1 MTKIKKLEMASV
13 VSNEKDITV
22 TESFFGLCEKAIYTP
37 TGSRI
42 KADTYEYSQANGE
55 RLISL
60 VDSGIE
66 ELQRQLERG
75 VIVRATP
82 VGHIRAEVCV
92 SDDRQFLA
100 VNILK
105 FSNFE
110 YVPVGDPRL
119 FHGHDAEIASRLF
132 RVGQ

>member
-1 MTKIKKLEMASV
+1 MTKIKKLEMAAA

-42 KADTYEYSQANGE
+42 KANIYEYSQNDGE
-55 RLISL
+55 RLITL
-60 VDSGIE
+60 IDSGIE
-66 ELQRQLERG
+66 ELEKQIGQG
-75 VIVRATP
+75 VIVKATP

-92 SDDRQFLA
+92 SSDRQFLA
-100 VNILK
+100 LNILR
-105 FSNFE
+105 FSNFK

-119 FHGHDAEIASRLF
+119 FRGHDAQIACRLF
-132 RVGQ
+132 KVG

>member
-1 MTKIKKLEMASV
+1 MTKIKKLEMAAA

-37 TGSRI
+37 TGSRV
-42 KADTYEYSQANGE
+42 KADTYEYSQSNGE
-55 RLISL
+55 RLIAL
-60 VDSGIE
+60 VDSGIK
-66 ELQRQLERG
+66 ELEKELERG

-100 VNILK
+100 LNILK

-110 YVPVGDPRL
+110 YVPVRGPRL
-119 FHGHDAEIASRLF
+119 FRGRDAEVASRLF
-132 RVGQ
+132 KVG

>member
-1 MTKIKKLEMASV
+1 MTKIKKLEMAAA

-37 TGSRI
+37 TGSRV
-42 KADTYEYSQANGE
+42 KADTYEYSQSNGE
-55 RLISL
+55 QLIAL
-60 VDSGIE
+60 VDSGIK
-66 ELQRQLERG
+66 ELEKELERG

-100 VNILK
+100 LNILK

-110 YVPVGDPRL
+110 YVPVRGPRL
-119 FHGHDAEIASRLF
+119 FRGHDAEVASRLF
-132 RVGQ
+132 KVG

>member
-37 TGSRI
+37 TGSRV
-42 KADTYEYSQANGE
+42 KADTYEYSQNNGE
-55 RLISL
+55 RLITL
-60 VDSGIE
+60 VDSGTE
-66 ELQRQLERG
+66 ELENQLGRG
-75 VIVRATP
+75 VIIRATP

-100 VNILK
+100 LNILR

-110 YVPVGDPRL
+110 YVPVGSPRL
-119 FHGHDAEIASRLF
+119 FRGHDAEVVSSLF
-132 RVGQ
+132 S

>member
-1 MTKIKKLEMASV
+1 MTKIKKLEMAAA

-37 TGSRI
+37 TGSRV
-42 KADTYEYSQANGE
+42 KADTYEYSQSNGE
-55 RLISL
+55 RLITL
-60 VDSGIE
+60 VDSGIK
-66 ELQRQLERG
+66 ELEKELERG
-75 VIVRATP
+75 VIVKATP

-100 VNILK
+100 LNILK

-110 YVPVGDPRL
+110 YVPVRGPRL
-119 FHGHDAEIASRLF
+119 FRGHDAEVASRLF
-132 RVGQ
+132 KVG

>member
-1 MTKIKKLEMASV
+1 MTKIKKLEMAAA

-37 TGSRI
+37 TGSRV
-42 KADTYEYSQANGE
+42 KADTYEYSQSNGE
-55 RLISL
+55 RLIAL
-60 VDSGIE
+60 VDSGIK
-66 ELQRQLERG
+66 ELEKELERG

-100 VNILK
+100 LNILK

-110 YVPVGDPRL
+110 YVPVRGPRL
-119 FHGHDAEIASRLF
+119 FRGHDGEVASRRF
-132 RVGQ
+132 KAG

>member
-37 TGSRI
+37 TGTRV
-42 KADTYEYSQANGE
+42 KAHTYEYSQNNGE
-55 RLISL
+55 RLITL
-60 VDSGIE
+60 VDSGTE
-66 ELQRQLERG
+66 ELENQLGRG
-75 VIVRATP
+75 VIIRATP

-100 VNILK
+100 LNILR

-110 YVPVGDPRL
+110 YVPVDSPRL
-119 FHGHDAEIASRLF
+119 FWGHDAEVVSRLF
-132 RVGQ
+132 S

>member
-13 VSNEKDITV
+13 VSDEKDITV

-37 TGSRI
+37 TGSRV
-42 KADTYEYSQANGE
+42 KADTYEYSQNNGE
-55 RLISL
+55 RLITL
-60 VDSGIE
+60 VDSGTE
-66 ELQRQLERG
+66 ELENQLGRG
-75 VIVRATP
+75 VIIRATP

-100 VNILK
+100 LNILK

-110 YVPVGDPRL
+110 YVPVRGPRL
-119 FHGHDAEIASRLF
+119 FRGHDAEVASRLF
-132 RVGQ
+132 KVG

>member
-1 MTKIKKLEMASV
+1 MTKIKKLEMAAA

-37 TGSRI
+37 TSSRV
-42 KADTYEYSQANGE
+42 KGDTYEYSQSNGE
-55 RLISL
+55 RLITL
-60 VDSGIE
+60 VDSGIK
-66 ELQRQLERG
+66 ELEKELERG

-100 VNILK
+100 LNILK

-110 YVPVGDPRL
+110 YVPVRGPRL
-119 FHGHDAEIASRLF
+119 FRGHDAEVASRLF
-132 RVGQ
+132 KVG

>member
-1 MTKIKKLEMASV
+1 MTKIKKLEMAAA

-37 TGSRI
+37 TGSRV
-42 KADTYEYSQANGE
+42 KADTYEYSQINGE
-55 RLISL
+55 RLITL
-60 VDSGIE
+60 VDSGIK
-66 ELQRQLERG
+66 ELEKEIERG

-100 VNILK
+100 LNILK

-110 YVPVGDPRL
+110 YVPVRGPRL
-119 FHGHDAEIASRLF
+119 FRGHDAEVASRLF
-132 RVGQ
+132 KVG

>member
-1 MTKIKKLEMASV
+1 MTKIKKLEMAAA

-37 TGSRI
+37 TGSRV
-42 KADTYEYSQANGE
+42 KADTYEYSQSNGE
-55 RLISL
+55 RLIAL
-60 VDSGIE
+60 VDSGIK
-66 ELQRQLERG
+66 ELEKELERG

-100 VNILK
+100 LNILK

-110 YVPVGDPRL
+110 YVPVRGPLL
-119 FHGHDAEIASRLF
+119 FRGHDAEVASRLF
-132 RVGQ
+132 KVG

>member
-37 TGSRI
+37 TGSRV
-42 KADTYEYSQANGE
+42 KADTYEYSQNNGE
-55 RLISL
+55 RLITL
-60 VDSGIE
+60 VDSGTE
-66 ELQRQLERG
+66 ELENQLGRG
-75 VIVRATP
+75 VIIRATP

-100 VNILK
+100 LNILR

-110 YVPVGDPRL
+110 YVPVGAPRL
-119 FHGHDAEIASRLF
+119 FWGHDAEVVSRLF
-132 RVGQ
+132 S

>member
-37 TGSRI
+37 TGSRV
-42 KADTYEYSQANGE
+42 KADTYEYSQNNGE
-55 RLISL
+55 RLITL
-60 VDSGIE
+60 VDSGTE
-66 ELQRQLERG
+66 ELENQLGRG
-75 VIVRATP
+75 VIIRATP

-100 VNILK
+100 LNILR

-110 YVPVGDPRL
+110 YVPVGSPRL
-119 FHGHDAEIASRLF
+119 FRGRDAEVVSRLF
-132 RVGQ
+132 S

>member
-1 MTKIKKLEMASV
+1 MAAA

-37 TGSRI
+37 TGSRV
-42 KADTYEYSQANGE
+42 KADTYEYWQSNGE
-55 RLISL
+55 RLIEL
-60 VDSGIE
+60 VDSGIK
-66 ELQRQLERG
+66 ELEKELERG

-100 VNILK
+100 LNILK

-110 YVPVGDPRL
+110 YVPVRGPRL
-119 FHGHDAEIASRLF
+119 FRGHDAEVASRLF
-132 RVGQ
+132 KVG

>member
-1 MTKIKKLEMASV
+1 MTKIKKLEMAAA

-37 TGSRI
+37 TGSRV
-42 KADTYEYSQANGE
+42 KADTYEYSQSNGE
-55 RLISL
+55 RLITL
-60 VDSGIE
+60 VDSGIK
-66 ELQRQLERG
+66 ELEQDLERG
-75 VIVRATP
+75 LIVRATP

-100 VNILK
+100 LNILK

-110 YVPVGDPRL
+110 YVPVRGPRL
-119 FHGHDAEIASRLF
+119 FRGHDAEVASRLF
-132 RVGQ
+132 KVG

>member
-1 MTKIKKLEMASV
+1 MTKIKKLEMAAA

-37 TGSRI
+37 TGSRV
-42 KADTYEYSQANGE
+42 KADTYEYSQSNGE
-55 RLISL
+55 RLIAL
-60 VDSGIE
+60 VDSGIK
-66 ELQRQLERG
+66 ELEKELERG

-100 VNILK
+100 LNILK

-110 YVPVGDPRL
+110 YVPVRGPRL
-119 FHGHDAEIASRLF
+119 FRGHDAKVASRLF
-132 RVGQ
+132 KAG

>member
-22 TESFFGLCEKAIYTP
+22 TESFFGLCEKAIYKP
-37 TGSRI
+37 TGSRV
-42 KADTYEYSQANGE
+42 KADTYEYSQNNGE
-55 RLISL
+55 RLITL
-60 VDSGIE
+60 VDSGTE
-66 ELQRQLERG
+66 ELENQLGRG
-75 VIVRATP
+75 VIIRATP

-100 VNILK
+100 LNILR

-110 YVPVGDPRL
+110 YVPVGSLRL
-119 FHGHDAEIASRLF
+119 FRGHDAEVVSRL
-132 RVGQ
+132 VS

>member
-1 MTKIKKLEMASV
+1 MTKIKKLEMAAA

-37 TGSRI
+37 TGSRV
-42 KADTYEYSQANGE
+42 KADTYEYSQSNGE
-55 RLISL
+55 RLITL
-60 VDSGIE
+60 VDGGIK
-66 ELQRQLERG
+66 ELEKELERG
-75 VIVRATP
+75 VIVKATP

-100 VNILK
+100 LNILR
-105 FSNFE
+105 FSNFK

-119 FHGHDAEIASRLF
+119 FRGHDAQVASCLF
-132 RVGQ
+132 KVG

>member
-22 TESFFGLCEKAIYTP
+22 TESFFGLCEKAIYKP
-37 TGSRI
+37 TGSRV
-42 KADTYEYSQANGE
+42 KADTYEYSQNNGE
-55 RLISL
+55 RLITL
-60 VDSGIE
+60 VDSGTE
-66 ELQRQLERG
+66 ELENQLGRG
-75 VIVRATP
+75 VIIRATP

-100 VNILK
+100 LNILK

-110 YVPVGDPRL
+110 YVPVRDPRL
-119 FHGHDAEIASRLF
+119 FRGHDAEVASRLF
-132 RVGQ
+132 KVG

>member
-1 MTKIKKLEMASV
+1 MTKIKKLEMATTI
-13 VSNEKDITV
+13 SNEKDITV

-37 TGSRI
+37 TGSRV
-42 KADTYEYSQANGE
+42 KADTYEYSQSNGE
-55 RLISL
+55 RLIAL
-60 VDSGIE
+60 VDNGIK
-66 ELQRQLERG
+66 ELEKELERG

-100 VNILK
+100 LNILK

-110 YVPVGDPRL
+110 YVPVRGPRL
-119 FHGHDAEIASRLF
+119 FRGHDAEVASRLSK
-132 RVGQ
+132 VG

>member
-22 TESFFGLCEKAIYTP
+22 TESFFGLCEKAIYKP
-37 TGSRI
+37 TGSRV
-42 KADTYEYSQANGE
+42 KADTYEYSQNNGE
-55 RLISL
+55 RLITL
-60 VDSGIE
+60 VDSGTE
-66 ELQRQLERG
+66 ELENQLGRG
-75 VIVRATP
+75 VILRATP

-100 VNILK
+100 LNILK

-110 YVPVGDPRL
+110 YVPVRGPRL
-119 FHGHDAEIASRLF
+119 FRGHDAEVASRLF
-132 RVGQ
+132 KVG

>member
-1 MTKIKKLEMASV
+1 MTKIKKLEMAAA

-37 TGSRI
+37 TGSRV
-42 KADTYEYSQANGE
+42 KADTYEYSQSNGE
-55 RLISL
+55 RLITL
-60 VDSGIE
+60 VDSGIK
-66 ELQRQLERG
+66 ELEKELERG

-82 VGHIRAEVCV
+82 VGHIRAEVCL

-100 VNILK
+100 LNILK

-110 YVPVGDPRL
+110 YVPVRGPRL
-119 FHGHDAEIASRLF
+119 FRGHDAEVASRLF
-132 RVGQ
+132 KVG

>member
-37 TGSRI
+37 TGSRV
-42 KADTYEYSQANGE
+42 KADTYEYSQNNGE
-55 RLISL
+55 RLITL
-60 VDSGIE
+60 VDSGTE
-66 ELQRQLERG
+66 ELENQLGRG
-75 VIVRATP
+75 VIIRATP

-100 VNILK
+100 LNILR

-110 YVPVGDPRL
+110 YVPVGGPRL
-119 FHGHDAEIASRLF
+119 FRGHDAKVASRLF
-132 RVGQ
+132 KVG

>member
-1 MTKIKKLEMASV
+1 MTKIKKLEMAAA

-37 TGSRI
+37 TGSRV
-42 KADTYEYSQANGE
+42 KADTYEYSQSNGE
-55 RLISL
+55 RLIAL
-60 VDSGIE
+60 VDSGIK
-66 ELQRQLERG
+66 ELEKELERG

-92 SDDRQFLA
+92 SDDHQFLA
-100 VNILK
+100 LNILK

-110 YVPVGDPRL
+110 YVPVRGPRL
-119 FHGHDAEIASRLF
+119 FRGHDAEVASRLF
-132 RVGQ
+132 KVG

>member
-1 MTKIKKLEMASV
+1 MTKIKKLEMAAA

-37 TGSRI
+37 TGSRV
-42 KADTYEYSQANGE
+42 KADTYEYSQSNGE
-55 RLISL
+55 RLIAL
-60 VDSGIE
+60 VDSGIK
-66 ELQRQLERG
+66 ELEKELERG

-100 VNILK
+100 LNILK

-110 YVPVGDPRL
+110 YVPVRGPRL
-119 FHGHDAEIASRLF
+119 FSGHDAEVASRLF
-132 RVGQ
+132 KVG

>member
-1 MTKIKKLEMASV
+1 MTKIKKLEMAQV

-37 TGSRI
+37 TGSRV
-42 KADTYEYSQANGE
+42 KADTYEYSQSNGE
-55 RLISL
+55 RLIAL
-60 VDSGIE
+60 VDSGIK
-66 ELQRQLERG
+66 ELEKELERG

-100 VNILK
+100 LNILK

-110 YVPVGDPRL
+110 YVPVRGPRL
-119 FHGHDAEIASRLF
+119 FRGHDAEVASRLF
-132 RVGQ
+132 KVG

>member
-1 MTKIKKLEMASV
+1 MTKIKKLEMAAA

-37 TGSRI
+37 TGSRV
-42 KADTYEYSQANGE
+42 KADTYEYSQSNGE
-55 RLISL
+55 RLITL
-60 VDSGIE
+60 VDSGIK
-66 ELQRQLERG
+66 ELEKEIERG

-100 VNILK
+100 LNILK

-110 YVPVGDPRL
+110 YVPVRGPRL
-119 FHGHDAEIASRLF
+119 FRGHDAEVASRLF
-132 RVGQ
+132 KVG

>member
-37 TGSRI
+37 TGSRV
-42 KADTYEYSQANGE
+42 KADTYEYSQNNGE
-55 RLISL
+55 RLITL
-60 VDSGIE
+60 VDSGTE
-66 ELQRQLERG
+66 ELENQLGRG
-75 VIVRATP
+75 VIIRATP

-92 SDDRQFLA
+92 SDDHQFLA
-100 VNILK
+100 LNILR

-110 YVPVGDPRL
+110 YVPVGSPRL
-119 FHGHDAEIASRLF
+119 FWGHDAEVVSRLF
-132 RVGQ
+132 S

>member
-1 MTKIKKLEMASV
+1 MTKIKKLEMAAA

-37 TGSRI
+37 TGSRV
-42 KADTYEYSQANGE
+42 KADTYEYSQSNGE
-55 RLISL
+55 RLIAL
-60 VDSGIE
+60 VDSGIK
-66 ELQRQLERG
+66 ELEKELERG

-82 VGHIRAEVCV
+82 VGHMRAEVCV

-100 VNILK
+100 LNILK

-110 YVPVGDPRL
+110 YVPVRGPHL
-119 FHGHDAEIASRLF
+119 FRGHDAEVASRLF
-132 RVGQ
+132 KVG

>member
-22 TESFFGLCEKAIYTP
+22 TESFFGLCEKAIYKP
-37 TGSRI
+37 TGSRV
-42 KADTYEYSQANGE
+42 KADTYEYSQNNGE
-55 RLISL
+55 RLITL
-60 VDSGIE
+60 VDSGTE
-66 ELQRQLERG
+66 ELENQLGRG
-75 VIVRATP
+75 VIIRATP

-100 VNILK
+100 LNILR

-110 YVPVGDPRL
+110 YVPRL
-119 FHGHDAEIASRLF
+119 FWGHDAEVVSRLF
-132 RVGQ
+132 S